1 MITLFVR
8 SFIASSA
15 ISILPVLGNIKVL
28 SSPQIWLVFIL
39 TFTAFILQPNF
50 KVVIDRNNH
59 WDHGTEIQIIWSV
72 CLTQL
77 LSVCEATYLNFP
89 NSMQWNTV
97 TSMAFIA
104 IIAGLVLRTWAVY
117 TMGRFFTMHLSVQ
130 TDHKVICAGP
140 YQFIRHPSYAG
151 AFFIYL
157 GFPVFLHSWISLAA
171 AAVLLPAAWLRRI
184 HYEEKM
190 MVQSLG
196 DDYLTYCK
204 SVKKVI
210 PGLW

>member
-28 SSPQIWLVFIL
+28 SFPQIWIVFIL
-39 TFTAFILQPNF
+39 TFTAFILQPHF
-50 KVVIDRNNH
+50 KVVIDRHNQ

-104 IIAGLVLRTWAVY
+104 IIAGPCTAN
-117 TMGRFFTMHLSVQ
+117 MGS
-130 TDHKVICAGP
+130 
-140 YQFIRHPSYAG
+140 
-151 AFFIYL
+151 IYHGQIL
-157 GFPVFLHSWISLAA
+157 YHASFRSNRS
-171 AAVLLPAAWLRRI
+171 
-184 HYEEKM
+184 
-190 MVQSLG
+190 
-196 DDYLTYCK
+196 
-204 SVKKVI
+204 
-210 PGLW
+210 